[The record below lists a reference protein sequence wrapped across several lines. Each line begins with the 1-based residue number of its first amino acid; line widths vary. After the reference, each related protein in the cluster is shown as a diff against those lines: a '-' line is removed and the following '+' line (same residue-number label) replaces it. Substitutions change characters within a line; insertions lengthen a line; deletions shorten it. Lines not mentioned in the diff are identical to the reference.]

1 VFAIQ
6 SSSRARYTGSLSLHF
21 FYLNVGDANH
31 PAIARVE
38 IPEWVAKDKDKLE
51 LLHSALIQ
59 QCLIMG
65 AKPYPYILHRAHE
78 IAVVSFEEKKQ
89 IAQMIQQMQLNNQE
103 TLDEISS
110 KQSAKDRPGR
120 TRSK

>member
-1 VFAIQ
+1 M
-6 SSSRARYTGSLSLHF
+6 
-21 FYLNVGDANH
+21 
-31 PAIARVE
+31 
-38 IPEWVAKDKDKLE
+38 KL
-51 LLHSALIQ
+51 
-59 QCLIMG
+59 
-65 AKPYPYILHRAHE
+65 
-78 IAVVSFEEKKQ
+78 EEKKQ